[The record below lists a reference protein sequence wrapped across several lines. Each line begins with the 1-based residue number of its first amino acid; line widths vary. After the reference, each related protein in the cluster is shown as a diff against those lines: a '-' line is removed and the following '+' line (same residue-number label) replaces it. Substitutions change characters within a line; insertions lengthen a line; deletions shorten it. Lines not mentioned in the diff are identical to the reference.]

1 MYSFIYLLFV
11 TAYVL
16 LLDKNFFI
24 SVRVLVNGIIRIF
37 DQDFE
42 SVYAYCQSE
51 NVLELIG

>member
-11 TAYVL
+11 MVYVL

-24 SVRVLVNGIIRIF
+24 LVRVLVNGIICIF

-42 SVYAYCQSE
+42 SVYVYCQSE

>member
-37 DQDFE
+37 D
-42 SVYAYCQSE
+42 
-51 NVLELIG
+51 